1 MEPIDDGDET
11 KYMLTKD
18 ELNALY
24 ESEQR
29 ARNRGMGIMLLLVFQ
44 GAFWL
49 VVGVILGVLAS

>member
-29 ARNRGMGIMLLLVFQ
+29 ACNRGLVLIPWLLFSLW
-44 GAFWL
+44 GA
-49 VVGVILGVLAS
+49 VVGFILGVVLS

>member
-29 ARNRGMGIMLLLVFQ
+29 ACNRGCGPIAMLLVFQ

-49 VVGVILGVLAS
+49 VVGIIIGRLL